1 MLKTTG
7 NRSASR
13 VRCAEQL
20 PAFILLLKI
29 FLSQKVSVN
38 TKPLFEK

>member
-13 VRCAEQL
+13 IRFAEQL
-20 PAFILLLKI
+20 PAFFLLLKI
-29 FLSQKVSVN
+29 FLPQKLSVN
-38 TKPLFEK
+38 TKTLFEK